1 MVKAK
6 QNPVFLFFALA
17 LLLSAGLSCRFLDQ
31 ASGSDNANANKTLTD
46 KAVDTAV
53 GQEKIGIPECDE
65 VMDLLTAEAN
75 NPDDNFVVKAAKGV
89 VVNKIKETIRKSL
102 EENKSDR
109 AQMAKDCTQA
119 KAEFEKYKAEQQRK
133 Q

>member
-1 MVKAK
+1 MKTK
-6 QNPVFLFFALA
+6 QNTVLFFALA
-17 LLLSAGLSCRFLDQ
+17 LLLAVGLGCGFVDQ
-31 ASGSDNANANKTLTD
+31 ATGPGNTNANKSLTD

-89 VVNKIKETIRKSL
+89 VVNKIKETIRTSI
-102 EENKSDR
+102 EENQTDR
-109 AQMAKDCTQA
+109 AQIAKDCTQA
-119 KAEFEKYKAEQQRK
+119 KTEFEKYKAGQGK